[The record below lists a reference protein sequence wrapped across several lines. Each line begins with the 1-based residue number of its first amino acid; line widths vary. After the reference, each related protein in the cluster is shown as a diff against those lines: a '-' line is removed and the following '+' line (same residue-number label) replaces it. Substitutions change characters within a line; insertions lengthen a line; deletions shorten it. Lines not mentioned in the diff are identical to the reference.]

1 MGEKQS
7 TVLCSADSGSTLGL
21 KVRFIPKN
29 SPKMKVDFNDK
40 DQDGK
45 TEFAKVHSFLKQ
57 CCARFS
63 VYQNKVHTCIL

>member
-21 KVRFIPKN
+21 KVRYVPKN

-45 TEFAKVHSFLKQ
+45 TEFAQVHSFLKQ
-57 CCARFS
+57 C
-63 VYQNKVHTCIL
+63 YQFI